1 MPKLMLLGE
10 RMEEECI
17 ELMRVV
23 IYAHIKGKLPT
34 FSVLESIS
42 VERNKIVLT

>member
-1 MPKLMLLGE
+1 MPKLMLWGE

-17 ELMRVV
+17 ELMRL
-23 IYAHIKGKLPT
+23 ICAHIKGKLPT

>member
-1 MPKLMLLGE
+1 MPKLMLWGE

-17 ELMRVV
+17 ELMRL
-23 IYAHIKGKLPT
+23 IYAHIKDKLPK